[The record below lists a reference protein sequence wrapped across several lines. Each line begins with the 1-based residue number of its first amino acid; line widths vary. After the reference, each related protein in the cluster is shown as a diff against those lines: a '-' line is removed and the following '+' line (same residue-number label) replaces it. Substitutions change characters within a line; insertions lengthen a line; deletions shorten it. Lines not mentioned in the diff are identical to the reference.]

1 MIRNLH
7 KNKWNY
13 ICLLTGLLT
22 MMLSGCVNYAEESSE
37 TNVTI
42 SFSSEAVTRASGI
55 ISDINV
61 RGAKFGIF
69 AKKANPFNNAQTW
82 VFENVPQ
89 EVEYDGNNWIY
100 DPVQKWYKYYYYYFR
115 AYYPLLAPNQVSM
128 DFSDHAIVINDFDTS
143 VQTDLLL
150 SEPYVNTNGTPE
162 LIDLNFKHIL
172 TNVSIRIKKKDWE
185 EAVTLNSFRF
195 TGMKMAGTFR
205 DNRTPEWEPA
215 GNAYT
220 GNLFELPKAIE
231 LTDENA
237 FTALFADKLMIPQ
250 PIGWDMLFTFTYT
263 YDAILYTK
271 EIRLLSKGLTDAW
284 QTGKKI
290 TYSLTITPEN
300 ILFEP
305 IEVTPWGEGEGENI
319 VVNPQ

>member
-1 MIRNLH
+1 MIQIKPKTALA
-7 KNKWNY
+7 W
-13 ICLLTGLLT
+13 IIALLPVCWTGCDEADLKT
-22 MMLSGCVNYAEESSE
+22 TPEEE
-37 TNVTI
+37 GIT
-42 SFSSEAVTRASGI
+42 FSTTVTRAI
-55 ISDINV
+55 ESDLNQP
-61 RGAKFGIF
+61 GKSFGVF
-69 AKKANPFNNAQTW
+69 AQKTYDELDYYPVFNNQQVTY
-82 VFENVPQ
+82 Q
-89 EVEYDGNNWIY
+89 EGGWTYA
-100 DPVQKWYKYYYYYFR
+100 PLKYWDKEADYTFV
-115 AYYPLLAPNQVSM
+115 AYYPYQENTQYVDNQLTISDYDASAQVDLLATDRKTQPKGLTASLQ
-128 DFSDHAIVINDFDTS
+128 FS
-143 VQTDLLL
+143 
-150 SEPYVNTNGTPE
+150 
-162 LIDLNFKHIL
+162 FKHIL